1 MDPDKV
7 DAIVRW
13 PHPTNLE
20 ELQIFL
26 GLAGFYCKFIQDYAK
41 ITVPMTNQL
50 KDKGRSFTWGEE
62 QQHSFD
68 KLKVAIAT
76 APILAIVDP
85 HKPFVVE
92 TDASA
97 TAIGAVLIQDGRPIA
112 FESKKLN
119 RAQQNYSAYER
130 ELFAIVHALKK
141 WRHYLY
147 GATFE
152 VLFDHESIKWFT
164 SQRDL
169 KGRKA
174 RWAEFLQDF
183 DCTLWYRKGRYNV
196 VVDALSRM
204 PEVES
209 LSFTKLRSDLLASLQ
224 GKCEHDQAYGQVW
237 NMVKR
242 REPSPPHQV
251 QTMQCPHTTHLLL
264 VMS

>member
-1 MDPDKV
+1 MEHLRLVFELLRAHKLYAKESKCEFFKEKIHYLGHIISNEGIMMDPDKV

-26 GLAGFYCKFIQDYAK
+26 GLAGFYRKFIRDYAK
-41 ITVPMTNQL
+41 IAVPMTNQL

-62 QQHSFD
+62 QQRSFD
-68 KLKVAIAT
+68 TLKIAIST
-76 APILAIVDP
+76 APILAMVDP

-97 TAIGAVLIQDGRPIA
+97 TAIGAVLIQDARPIA

-147 GATFE
+147 GARFE
-152 VLFDHESIKWFT
+152 VLFDQESIKWFT
-164 SQRDL
+164 NQSDL

-183 DCTLWYRKGRYNV
+183 DCTLRYRMKEMTLTCPY
-196 VVDALSRM
+196 
-204 PEVES
+204 
-209 LSFTKLRSDLLASLQ
+209 TLAPYT
-224 GKCEHDQAYGQVW
+224 D
-237 NMVKR
+237 
-242 REPSPPHQV
+242 
-251 QTMQCPHTTHLLL
+251 
-264 VMS
+264 